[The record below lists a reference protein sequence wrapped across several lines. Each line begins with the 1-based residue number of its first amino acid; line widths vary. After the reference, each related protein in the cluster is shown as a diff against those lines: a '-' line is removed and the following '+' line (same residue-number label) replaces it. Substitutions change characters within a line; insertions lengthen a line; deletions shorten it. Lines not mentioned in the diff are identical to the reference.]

1 MPLEKFKDH
10 KLMTERPLSPH
21 LQIYRWTLTMAMSIL
36 HRATGMAL
44 AVGLLM
50 VVWMLLA
57 AASGE
62 EAFSVFQSFNA
73 SLLGQ
78 LMLFGWTVSLFYHMG
93 NGIRHLVW
101 DMGKGYELPNAYRSG
116 YAVLL
121 FTAAMTAIVWCPVV
135 FG

>member
-1 MPLEKFKDH
+1 
-10 KLMTERPLSPH
+10 MTERPLSPH

>member
-1 MPLEKFKDH
+1 MPD
-10 KLMTERPLSPH
+10 RPLSPH

-36 HRATGMAL
+36 HRATGAAL
-44 AVGLLM
+44 AVGILM

-62 EAFSVFQSFNA
+62 AAFAQFQAFNGSV
-73 SLLGQ
+73 LGQ

-93 NGIRHLVW
+93 NGVRHLVW
-101 DMGKGYELPNAYRSG
+101 DMGRGFEIPAAYRSG
-116 YAVLL
+116 YAVLV
-121 FTAAMTAIVWCPVV
+121 FTAILTGLVWLPVF